1 MKTRLW
7 GPKKV
12 PAQQTAQVQS
22 NLHRRAHSGFSDHFA
37 VFLLVSPAGNRVWCS
52 SSMPASSSKRRF
64 IMRAWKLW
72 SLSLYAS
79 LVPEV
84 KGAVS
89 EQGGLPG
96 AEKGRTVAQFL
107 STWWKSFAIY
117 QDCNGIGGTGRFT
130 PASAHLG
137 TATVAQ
143 TGSLPC
149 RGLPIRPPAE
159 YHSAKS
165 RCIAMHRDQS
175 ALRACLE
182 PYRWQCQDAPIPPLE
197 Q

>member
-22 NLHRRAHSGFSDHFA
+22 NLHVRAHFDVSDHFA

-64 IMRAWKLW
+64 ILRAWKRL
-72 SLSLYAS
+72 SLSLCAF

-84 KGAVS
+84 KGALS
-89 EQGGLPG
+89 AQSGLPG
-96 AEKGRTVAQFL
+96 AEKGRVVAQFL

-117 QDCNGIGGTGRFT
+117 QDCNRIGGTGRFT
-130 PASAHLG
+130 PGRVRFTLLLSPLSIQSEAFLCAAVSRLSNEVRAEGANGSQIARGDLG
-137 TATVAQ
+137 SRTSV
-143 TGSLPC
+143 GYSL
-149 RGLPIRPPAE
+149 
-159 YHSAKS
+159 
-165 RCIAMHRDQS
+165 
-175 ALRACLE
+175 
-182 PYRWQCQDAPIPPLE
+182 
-197 Q
+197 

>member
-7 GPKKV
+7 KSKKI

-22 NLHRRAHSGFSDHFA
+22 NLHLRAHSGFSDHFA
-37 VFLLVSPAGNRVWCS
+37 FFLLVSPAGNRVWCS

-64 IMRAWKLW
+64 ILRAWKHW
-72 SLSLYAS
+72 SLCLYAS

-130 PASAHLG
+130 PFGRVRFALLLSPLSIQSEAFLCAAVPRLSNEVRAEGANGSQIARGDLG
-137 TATVAQ
+137 SRTSV
-143 TGSLPC
+143 GYSL
-149 RGLPIRPPAE
+149 
-159 YHSAKS
+159 
-165 RCIAMHRDQS
+165 
-175 ALRACLE
+175 
-182 PYRWQCQDAPIPPLE
+182 
-197 Q
+197 